1 MGTTAFLGSLIRK
14 KVFCAA
20 YKEKNMNPTKLI
32 LLVLLTSVLI
42 LLAACAPEATT
53 APEGEQENLVQ
64 PDAEGD
70 SYPAP
75 DDNEAV
81 QSGDSDEPYPRPQVN
96 NPYPEP
102 QVYNPYPSIEVVG
115 NASNLDLSG
124 AIMPAEFAVV
134 SSDQDFHVAAVFV
147 DHSEIILKESG
158 PVQAELVIVG
168 NLPSPCHQL
177 RVIAPEPDSTG
188 HIMVQV
194 YSVTDPEKTCAQVLE
209 PFTAVVPL
217 GTVSE
222 GAFTISINNEMTGE
236 FVLP

>member
-1 MGTTAFLGSLIRK
+1 MAPKTLF
-14 KVFCAA
+14 
-20 YKEKNMNPTKLI
+20 
-32 LLVLLTSVLI
+32 LLVLLTSALI

-53 APEGEQENLVQ
+53 APEGEQEKLLQ
-64 PDAEGD
+64 PAATGD

-75 DDNEAV
+75 NDYEAV
-81 QSGDSDEPYPRPQVN
+81 QSGDSNEPYPRPQAN

-115 NASNLDLSG
+115 PASNLDLSD

-134 SSDQDFHVAAVFV
+134 SSDQDLQVAAVFV
-147 DHSEIILKESG
+147 EHSEIILKETD
-158 PVQAELVIVG
+158 PVQVELVIVG

-177 RVIAPEPDSTG
+177 RVFTSEPDNTG

-217 GTVSE
+217 GAYSD
-222 GAFTISINNEMTGE
+222 GSFTISINNEMTGE
-236 FVLP
+236 FTLP

>member
-1 MGTTAFLGSLIRK
+1 
-14 KVFCAA
+14 
-20 YKEKNMNPTKLI
+20 MNPTKRI
-32 LLVLLTSVLI
+32 LLVLLTSILI

-64 PDAEGD
+64 PGDTGD

-75 DDNEAV
+75 DQNEVV

-115 NASNLDLSG
+115 NTSSLDLSD
-124 AIMPAEFAVV
+124 AITADEFTAMP
-134 SSDQDFHVAAVFV
+134 DDKDLQAATAFV
-147 DHSEIILKESG
+147 EYSEIILNESD
-158 PVQAELVIVG
+158 PVQVELVIVG

-177 RVIAPEPDSTG
+177 RVIASEPDDTG
-188 HIMVQV
+188 HIMVQA

-217 GTVSE
+217 GAYSE
-222 GAFTISINNEMTGE
+222 GTFTVSINNEMIGE
-236 FVLP
+236 FVIP

>member
-1 MGTTAFLGSLIRK
+1 
-14 KVFCAA
+14 
-20 YKEKNMNPTKLI
+20 MNPTKLI
-32 LLVLLTSVLI
+32 LLVLLTSALI

-53 APEGEQENLVQ
+53 APEGEQENQVQ
-64 PDAEGD
+64 PGAAGD

-75 DDNEAV
+75 DDDKAV
-81 QSGDSDEPYPRPQVN
+81 QSGDLDEPYPRPQVN

-102 QVYNPYPSIEVVG
+102 QVYNPYPPIEVVG
-115 NASNLDLSG
+115 STSSLNLSDAITADEFSVMPDDKDL
-124 AIMPAEFAVV
+124 
-134 SSDQDFHVAAVFV
+134 QVAAVFV

-177 RVIAPEPDSTG
+177 RVIAPEPDNTG

-194 YSVTDPEKTCAQVLE
+194 YSVTDPETTCAQVLE
-209 PFTAVVPL
+209 PFIAVVPL
-217 GTVSE
+217 GAVSE

-236 FVLP
+236 FSLP